1 MARGR
6 ELGELDERERE
17 RERSGELKIRAF
29 GGEGKRERTAPLCLR
44 GGVRKYSGT
53 AKLPPHLFP
62 FFSSNIFLF
71 CGWLLVSN
79 RLLAFF
85 RRYKYF
91 GVAEKINFRDLI
103 WRGTDKRCVVARH

>member
-62 FFSSNIFLF
+62 FFSPPIFFCFVGGSSYPIDYLHSSDDINIL
-71 CGWLLVSN
+71 
-79 RLLAFF
+79 
-85 RRYKYF
+85 
-91 GVAEKINFRDLI
+91 E
-103 WRGTDKRCVVARH
+103 